1 MNEELNPNI
10 DNLSNDDKEFENVLR
25 PKLFNDFKGQNNI
38 VENLKVFIE
47 AAKKRNE
54 SLDHVLLH
62 GPPGL
67 GKTTLANIIANELGV
82 NLKTTSG
89 PVLDKPGDLAGLLT
103 NLEERDVL
111 FIDEIHRLNPVVEEY
126 LYLSLIHI

>member
-47 AAKKRNE
+47 AAKKR
-54 SLDHVLLH
+54 
-62 GPPGL
+62 
-67 GKTTLANIIANELGV
+67 K
-82 NLKTTSG
+82 K
-89 PVLDKPGDLAGLLT
+89 
-103 NLEERDVL
+103 
-111 FIDEIHRLNPVVEEY
+111 
-126 LYLSLIHI
+126 

>member
-89 PVLDKPGDLAGLLT
+89 PVSFFVFSLFSKWLINFPISFSLT
-103 NLEERDVL
+103 NL
-111 FIDEIHRLNPVVEEY
+111 HN
-126 LYLSLIHI
+126 

>member
-10 DNLSNDDKEFENVLR
+10 DNLSNEDKEFENVLR

-89 PVLDKPGDLAGLLT
+89 PVLDKPGVLAGLLT
-103 NLEERDVL
+103 N
-111 FIDEIHRLNPVVEEY
+111 
-126 LYLSLIHI
+126 

>member
-10 DNLSNDDKEFENVLR
+10 DNFSNEDKEFENVLR

-54 SLDHVLLH
+54 SLDHVLPVSYTHL
-62 GPPGL
+62 
-67 GKTTLANIIANELGV
+67 TLPTIYSV
-82 NLKTTSG
+82 
-89 PVLDKPGDLAGLLT
+89 
-103 NLEERDVL
+103 
-111 FIDEIHRLNPVVEEY
+111 
-126 LYLSLIHI
+126 

>member
-10 DNLSNDDKEFENVLR
+10 DKLSNDDKEFENVLR

-111 FIDEIHRLNPVVEEY
+111 FIDEIHRPVSYTHLRAHETV
-126 LYLSLIHI
+126 

>member
-111 FIDEIHRLNPVVEEY
+111 FIDEIHRLNPVVE
-126 LYLSLIHI
+126 